1 MAEGLFYDFNMNR
14 LENRLATFQDW
25 PFTEETGSSCT
36 ATKVS
41 AYIEF
46 FTLDLAVLEISN
58 EIKLFVA
65 LFLIIIRWQRQASII
80 LPMIAIQTLLAALFV
95 SKNLKDGNLM
105 IIPGTNLFFCFEIKN
120 LTKKTTTTETATY
133 VIYICYGHSSEG
145 CLRS

>member
-65 LFLIIIRWQRQASII
+65 LFLIVIRWQRQASII

-105 IIPGTNLFFCFEIKN
+105 IIPGTNLFFCFENLKPNTKN
-120 LTKKTTTTETATY
+120 NNNRNSYLRYIY
-133 VIYICYGHSSEG
+133 VTVIP
-145 CLRS
+145 LKVA

>member
-41 AYIEF
+41 AYIVF

-58 EIKLFVA
+58 GIKLFVA
-65 LFLIIIRWQRQASII
+65 LFLIVIRWQRQASII

-105 IIPGTNLFFCFEIKN
+105 IIPGTNLFLELKKIKK
-120 LTKKTTTTETATY
+120 LKT
-133 VIYICYGHSSEG
+133 
-145 CLRS
+145 

>member
-25 PFTEETGSSCT
+25 PFTEETGASCT

-65 LFLIIIRWQRQASII
+65 LFLIVIRWQRQASII

-105 IIPGTNLFFCFEIKN
+105 IIPGTNLFFSVLKIKN
-120 LTKKTTTTETATY
+120 LTQKKQQQQKELLTLNIY
-133 VIYICYGHSSEG
+133 VTVIP
-145 CLRS
+145 LKVA

>member
-58 EIKLFVA
+58 EIKLFIA
-65 LFLIIIRWQRQASII
+65 LFLIVIRWQRQASII

-105 IIPGTNLFFCFEIKN
+105 IIPGTNLFFFVLKIKK
-120 LTKKTTTTETATY
+120 LTHTKKNKKTTETATY
-133 VIYICYGHSSEG
+133 VICM
-145 CLRS
+145 LRSFL

>member
-46 FTLDLAVLEISN
+46 FTLYLAVLEISN

-65 LFLIIIRWQRQASII
+65 LFLIVIRWQRQASII

-105 IIPGTNLFFCFEIKN
+105 IIPGTIEPFFSVLKIKN
-120 LTKKTTTTETATY
+120 LTQKKQQQQKELLTLY
-133 VIYICYGHSSEG
+133 IYM
-145 CLRS
+145 LRSFL